1 MIANLKRYAMRDIN
15 LKPMAQQTAVDYLI
29 EELDEQV
36 YRIDHKDN
44 RINISISFEDM
55 MTLKKQAKQ
64 MEKEQIVEAF
74 YEGMKTNPFDPNRGR
89 GTMYYNETY
98 KKQ

>member
-1 MIANLKRYAMRDIN
+1 
-15 LKPMAQQTAVDYLI
+15 MAQQTAVEWLI
-29 EELDEQV
+29 EQFEGDDSKIARVIGLKE
-36 YRIDHKDN
+36 YN
-44 RINISISFEDM
+44 SI
-55 MTLKKQAKQ
+55 TKQAKQ
-64 MEKEQIVEAF
+64 IEKEQIVEAF

>member
-1 MIANLKRYAMRDIN
+1 
-15 LKPMAQQTAVDYLI
+15 MAQQTAVEWLVKELKLERYDYTV
-29 EELDEQV
+29 E
-36 YRIDHKDN
+36 
-44 RINISISFEDM
+44 
-55 MTLKKQAKQ
+55 QAKQ

-98 KKQ
+98 KTK

>member
-1 MIANLKRYAMRDIN
+1 
-15 LKPMAQQTAVDYLI
+15 
-29 EELDEQV
+29 
-36 YRIDHKDN
+36 
-44 RINISISFEDM
+44 

>member
-15 LKPMAQQTAVDYLI
+15 LKPMAQQTAVALLREALDAEMKMGTKMVVNWDMYL
-29 EELDEQV
+29 
-36 YRIDHKDN
+36 
-44 RINISISFEDM
+44 
-55 MTLKKQAKQ
+55 Q

>member
-15 LKPMAQQTAVDYLI
+15 LKPMAQQTAMQTLI
-29 EELDEQV
+29 SWGDEMLLKHPQKILSFGEAIDKAVEL
-36 YRIDHKDN
+36 
-44 RINISISFEDM
+44 
-55 MTLKKQAKQ
+55 LQ

>member
-1 MIANLKRYAMRDIN
+1 M
-15 LKPMAQQTAVDYLI
+15 TAVEWLDRWFRDNYEATY
-29 EELDEQV
+29 EEGN
-36 YRIDHKDN
+36 KA
-44 RINISISFEDM
+44 FE
-55 MTLKKQAKQ
+55 QAKQ

-98 KKQ
+98 GK